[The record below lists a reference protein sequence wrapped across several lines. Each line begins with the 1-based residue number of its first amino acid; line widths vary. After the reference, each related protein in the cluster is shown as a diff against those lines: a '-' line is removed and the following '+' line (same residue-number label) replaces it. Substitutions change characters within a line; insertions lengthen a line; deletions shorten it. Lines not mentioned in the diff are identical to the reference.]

1 MPPPLHLLTHPHAT
15 YLTRTLHHHLTALH
29 IAVTLVDRV
38 DPVHTIPASEP
49 NAPQPPLYLIPFV
62 QRVPE
67 PLPARYIVYQ
77 LEQMPFSV
85 LGKNPSYAKRLA
97 NAVVC
102 WDYTRA
108 NAPYYRALPAC
119 KPPLWL
125 PVPLPTYGA
134 VFDHHPPDDDRPR
147 VDVLFYGTLNSRRA
161 RILQALYNVLGAHG
175 LSLSVVRNTFGDE
188 LYTCIRRARVV
199 LHLNYYVEAF
209 LATYRLHEALAHRRL
224 VVAES
229 AGYDKDDDNGAQYTG
244 SDAALPSSGVLFVSP
259 VKADLSNLWV
269 GLALPLLRLL
279 HDTDDQRTRLQNGA
293 RFVRAYAQGI
303 RHRLGVLLRG
313 FT

>member
-29 IAVTLVDRV
+29 ISVTLVDRV
-38 DPVHTIPASEP
+38 DPAHTKPATDKTS
-49 NAPQPPLYLIPFV
+49 ATPPLYLIAFV
-62 QRVPE
+62 QHVRE

-77 LEQMPFSV
+77 LEQMPFSP
-85 LGKNPSYAKRLA
+85 LGTNPNYAKRLA

-119 KPPLWL
+119 QTPLWL
-125 PVPLPTYGA
+125 PVPLPAYGA
-134 VFDHHPPDDDRPR
+134 VFDHQPPDDEHAR
-147 VDVLFYGTLNSRRA
+147 VDVLFYGTLNDRRA
-161 RILQALYNVLGAHG
+161 RILQALYNVLRANG
-175 LSLSVVRNTFGDE
+175 LSLCVVRNTFGDG
-188 LYTCIRRARVV
+188 LYTCIRRARAV

-244 SDAALPSSGVLFVSP
+244 NDVALPSSGVLFVSP
-259 VKADLSNLWV
+259 VKDDLSNLWT
-269 GLALPLLRLL
+269 GIALPLLRLL
-279 HDTDDQRTRLQNGA
+279 HNTDDQRTRLQNGE
-293 RFVRAYAQGI
+293 RFVRAYAKGI
-303 RHRLGVLLRG
+303 RHRLGVLLRE